1 MPKSILQMNT
11 VFLSILIEALPFV
24 LIGSII
30 AGMIQ
35 VFVSEQMIAK
45 IIPKNKVGSVIVAS
59 LVGFLFPS
67 CECGIVPI
75 VRKLIAKGVPTYAGI
90 AFMLTAP
97 IINPIVLFATYIAF
111 GNNWT
116 FVWGRALLAILVANL
131 VGLLLAYF
139 FPGNQLKIRE
149 IAATPVALPLRKKI
163 WHTLTHAVDEFF
175 DTGKYLILGALIAAA
190 IQTYVHTATLLSLG
204 QGKMSGSLVMM
215 ALGFILNLCS
225 EADAFIASSFRTTFS
240 TSALVAFLVYSPM
253 IDLKNVMMMLGSFK
267 TKFVV
272 GVVAFTTIAVFVG
285 SLFF

>member
-111 GNNWT
+111 GNNWK
-116 FVWGRALLAILVANL
+116 FVWGRALLAILVANI

-149 IAATPVALPLRKKI
+149 IAATPVSMPLSKKI

-190 IQTYVHTATLLSLG
+190 IQTYVHTATLLNLG

-272 GVVAFTTIAVFVG
+272 GVVAFTTVAVFVG